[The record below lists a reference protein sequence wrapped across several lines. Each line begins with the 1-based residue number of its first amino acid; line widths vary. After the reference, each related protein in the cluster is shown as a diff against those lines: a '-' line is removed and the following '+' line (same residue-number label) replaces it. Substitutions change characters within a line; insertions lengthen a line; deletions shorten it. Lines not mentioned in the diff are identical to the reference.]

1 MATQRWMLLVVI
13 TALLLAVF
21 MRSKPARRA
30 PTYDPTGP
38 MLSIEPPESAR
49 HQDPYD
55 LDTPVP
61 E

>member
-1 MATQRWMLLVVI
+1 MLLAVI

-30 PTYDPTGP
+30 PIYDPTGP
-38 MLSIEPPESAR
+38 VLSIEPPESAR
-49 HQDPYD
+49 HQDPDD
-55 LDTPVP
+55 LDPPVP